1 MVESGISL
9 GIDCGAKNTKVII
22 LKDGNILATA
32 SALSGFDYKDAAE
45 KAFSEALEKASIK
58 REEIKHFTATG
69 AGMNSVSF
77 ANDTVTEV
85 GADARGIISIF
96 PSVRTVIDVGAEE
109 GRAIRLNEHGK
120 VIDFGINE
128 KCAAGAGAFT
138 EAMARALEI
147 DINQM
152 GKLSLKSTKSVPM
165 NAQCTIFAES
175 EVVSL
180 IHQKTPKE
188 DIVRAVHDA
197 IADRITS
204 MVRRVGL
211 EQEIAL
217 IGGVA
222 NNIGFVDSMKRNLD
236 TKILVSNEK
245 IPPEFVTALGAAL
258 VAHDRLENEK
268 NV

>member
-1 MVESGISL
+1 MVTV
-9 GIDCGAKNTKVII
+9 GIDCGAKNTKVAIVKNNQ
-22 LKDGNILATA
+22 LLATA
-32 SALSGFDYKDAAE
+32 SVLSGFDQSASAE
-45 KAFSEALEKASIK
+45 QALNEALQKAGISQD
-58 REEIKHFTATG
+58 EVTHYTATG
-69 AGMNSVSF
+69 AGMEAITF
-77 ANDTVTEV
+77 ATDTVTEIT
-85 GADARGIISIF
+85 ADARGTHF
-96 PSVRTVIDVGAEE
+96 LLPSVRTVIDVGAEE
-109 GRAIRLNEHGK
+109 GRAIRMNDRGK
-120 VIDFGINE
+120 VVDFGINE

-147 DINQM
+147 DLTEM
-152 GKLSLKSTKSVPM
+152 GEFSLRSTKTVPM

-211 EQEIAL
+211 EQKVAL

-222 NNIGFVDSMKRNLD
+222 NNVGFIDSMKRNLGFD
-236 TKILVSNEK
+236 LLIPQDIVS
-245 IPPEFVTALGAAL
+245 PELVTALGAAL
-258 VAHDRLENEK
+258 VAQDRIGE
-268 NV
+268 